1 MPNRNIFFTFAT
13 PKLLKPVKPLKL
25 VKLLKPLKPV
35 KHRILT
41 LLFLLISLPL
51 LADTSKCPLPPQN
64 VKAVLSEDGNKVTV
78 SWDAVTQTEDGSEI
92 DKSKLTYYIFDA
104 YGKISDPALASTK
117 ECSYTFNYTNIKEQ
131 DFKAYE
137 ITAGVGEMYSES
149 FVAYS
154 NIVIVG
160 PAYKLPWSES
170 FPEGTAQQTLW
181 GVTPETTKTCFYKIM
196 KDGDWGD
203 MITSQDADNGFFLMM
218 PTADGDRF
226 GMFSG
231 KIDISKAEHPALEFY
246 YQGHSGTIEAYP
258 FTKIDLSKNT
268 ADGWQLCKINL
279 ESYKDQGIIQFALN
293 FISDNASSETKAVA
307 IDNIR
312 VFDDDGS
319 PALDYGSD
327 KYPTPTGLT
336 ATVSTSVPDSPATV
350 PGESSPGSTTDI
362 RLTWDAIDMNILTSI
377 TYRSENFENPD
388 YPSFAINN
396 FGGWTLYDGDKATE
410 YKIVSIPNNPYTGST
425 KSWQLTQFERSGLP
439 ENYRPDFV
447 GPDNSPSILISYSA
461 ADAKTDNWLISPLLT
476 GEEQTISFFI
486 KAFSIAY
493 GKETFEVLY
502 SKDGKDVK
510 DFVKLADPN
519 NYDTNGV
526 GEDWTECHFTL
537 PEGARYFAIRH
548 TTRNNWALMLDNIS
562 FIQASILPADCQLL
576 GYNIL
581 RDGKKLN
588 DEPITDNSYTDTN
601 LAAGSYDYQVAAIY
615 SVGQSRY
622 SKVVVANVNNSTAIR
637 NITIPETFETIE
649 TIYNLKGQRVLSHPR
664 SEDRGGADRG
674 IYIINGKKILKK

>member
-1 MPNRNIFFTFAT
+1 M
-13 PKLLKPVKPLKL
+13 
-25 VKLLKPLKPV
+25 
-35 KHRILT
+35 KHQILT

-64 VKAVLSEDGNKVTV
+64 VKAVLSDDGNKITV
-78 SWDAVTQTEDGSEI
+78 SWDAVTHTEDGSEI

-117 ECSYTFNYTNIKEQ
+117 ECSYTFDYTNIKEQ

-154 NIVIVG
+154 NIVIIG

-170 FPEGTAQQTLW
+170 FPDGVAQQTLW
-181 GVTPETTKTCFYKIM
+181 GVTSETTKTCFYKIL

-226 GMFSG
+226 GMYSG
-231 KIDISKAEHPALEFY
+231 KIDISKAEHPVLEFY

-268 ADGWQLCKINL
+268 ADGWQLCKIDL
-279 ESYKDQGIIQFALN
+279 ESYKEQGTIQFALN
-293 FISDNASSETKAVA
+293 FISDNASSETKAVG

-336 ATVSTSVPDSPATV
+336 ASVSVSPATV
-350 PGESSPGSTTDI
+350 PGESSPGSTADVH
-362 RLTWDAIDMNILTSI
+362 LTWDAIDMNALTS
-377 TYRSENFENPD
+377 TTLRTEDFENPD

-410 YKIVSIPNNPYTGST
+410 YKIVSIPNNPYAGST

-447 GPDNSPSILISYSA
+447 GPDMSPSILISYSA
-461 ADAKTDNWLISPLLT
+461 ADAKTDNWLISPQLT

-519 NYDTNGV
+519 NYDTNGI
-526 GEDWTECHFTL
+526 GEDWTECRFTL
-537 PEGARYFAIRH
+537 PEGAKYFAIRH

-588 DEPITDNSYTDTN
+588 DEPITENSYTDTN
-601 LAAGSYDYQVAAIY
+601 IAAGSYDYQVAAVY

-622 SKVVVANVNNSTAIR
+622 SKAVVANVNNSTAIR
-637 NITIPETFETIE
+637 NITTYGTSETLGTLETSGTFETPSLPF
-649 TIYNLKGQRVLSHPR
+649 NLAGQKVGR
-664 SEDRGGADRG
+664 DYRG
-674 IYIINGKKILKK
+674 IVIKNGKKVLSK

>member
-1 MPNRNIFFTFAT
+1 M
-13 PKLLKPVKPLKL
+13 
-25 VKLLKPLKPV
+25 
-35 KHRILT
+35 KHQILT
-41 LLFLLISLPL
+41 LLLLFFSLPL

-64 VKAVLSEDGNKVTV
+64 VKATLSDDGNKVTV
-78 SWDAVTQTEDGSEI
+78 SWDAVTQTEDGSAI
-92 DKSKLTYYIFDA
+92 DKSRLTYYIFDA
-104 YGKISDPALASTK
+104 YGKITDPFLATTK
-117 ECSYTFNYTNIKEQ
+117 ECSYTFDYTNIKEQ

-160 PAYKLPWSES
+160 PAYKLPWGES
-170 FPEGTAQQTLW
+170 FPDGTAQQTLW

-196 KDGDWGD
+196 KDGDWD
-203 MITSQDADNGFFLMM
+203 DLITSQDADNGFFLMM

-226 GMFSG
+226 GMYSG

-246 YQGHSGTIEAYP
+246 YQGHSGTLEAYP
-258 FTKIDLSKNT
+258 FTTIDLSQNT

-279 ESYKDQGIIQFALN
+279 ESYKEQGAIQFALN

-312 VFDDDGS
+312 VFDDDGT
-319 PALDYGSD
+319 PAPDYGSD

-336 ATVSTSVPDSPATV
+336 ATVSDEP
-350 PGESSPGSTTDI
+350 SPGSSADV
-362 RLTWDAIDMNILTSI
+362 RLTWDAIDMPALTSP
-377 TYRSENFENPD
+377 TARTEDFENPD

-396 FGGWTLYDGDKATE
+396 FGGWTLYDGDKTTE
-410 YKIVSIPNNPYTGST
+410 YKIVSIPNNPYAGST

-447 GPDNSPSILISYSA
+447 GPDMSPSILISYSA
-461 ADAKTDNWLISPLLT
+461 SEAKTDNWLISPELT

-519 NYDTNGV
+519 NYDTMGV

-562 FIQASILPADCQLL
+562 FIQASILPTDCQLL

-581 RDGKKLN
+581 RDGKLIN
-588 DEPITDNSYTDTN
+588 DAPVTVTTFTDSN
-601 LAAGSYDYQVAAIY
+601 LANGSYDYQVAAVY

-622 SKVVVANVNNSTAIR
+622 SKAVQATVTTATAIR
-637 NITIPETFETIE
+637 NASHTTLPSSRPVF
-649 TIYNLKGQRVLSHPR
+649 IYNLSGQRIHT
-664 SEDRGGADRG
+664 ANKQG
-674 IYIINGKKILKK
+674 IYIVNGRKVVR

>member
-1 MPNRNIFFTFAT
+1 M
-13 PKLLKPVKPLKL
+13 KQQ
-25 VKLLKPLKPV
+25 
-35 KHRILT
+35 ILT
-41 LLFLLISLPL
+41 ILLLLCSLPL

-64 VKAVLSEDGNKVTV
+64 VKATLSDDGKKVTV
-78 SWDAVTQTEDGSEI
+78 TWDEVTRTEDGSEI
-92 DKSKLTYYIFDA
+92 DKSRLTYYIFDA
-104 YGKISDPALASTK
+104 YGKISDPALATTK
-117 ECSYTFNYTNIKEQ
+117 ECSYTFDYTNIKEQ

-137 ITAGVGEMYSES
+137 ITAGIGEMYSAS

-170 FPEGTAQQTLW
+170 FPDGTAQQTLW
-181 GVTPETTKTCFYKIM
+181 GLSSETTKTCFYKIM

-203 MITSQDADNGFFLMM
+203 MITSQDADNGFFLIM
-218 PTADGDRF
+218 PTTDGDRF
-226 GMFSG
+226 GMYSG
-231 KIDISKAEHPALEFY
+231 IIDISKAEHPTLEFH
-246 YQGHSGTIEAYP
+246 YQGHSGILEAYP
-258 FTKIDLSKNT
+258 FTTIDLSENT
-268 ADGWQLCKINL
+268 ADGWQQCKINL
-279 ESYKDQGIIQFALN
+279 ESYKEQGAIQFALN
-293 FISDNASSETKAVA
+293 FISDNASSETKAVG

-312 VFDDDGS
+312 VYDDDGT
-319 PALDYGSD
+319 PTLDYGSA

-336 ATVSTSVPDSPATV
+336 ATVTGSSASAPSSPAPV
-350 PGESSPGSTTDI
+350 PGELSPGSI
-362 RLTWDAIDMNILTSI
+362 VLTWDAIDMPALTSP
-377 TYRSENFENPD
+377 TARTEDFENPD
-388 YPSFAINN
+388 YPDFAINS
-396 FGGWTLYDGDKATE
+396 FGGWTLYDGDKTTE
-410 YKIVSIPNNPYTGST
+410 YKIVSIPNNPYAGST

-447 GPDNSPSILISYSA
+447 GPDMSPSILISYSA
-461 ADAKTDNWLISPLLT
+461 SEAKTDNWLISPELT

-519 NYDTNGV
+519 NYDTMGV

-537 PEGARYFAIRH
+537 PEGAKYFAIRH

-581 RDGKKLN
+581 RDGKLIN
-588 DEPITDNSYTDTN
+588 DAPVTVTTFTDSN
-601 LAAGSYDYQVAAIY
+601 LANGSYDYQVAAVY

-622 SKVVVANVNNSTAIR
+622 SKAVQAIVTNSTAIR
-637 NITIPETFETIE
+637 NASHTTLPSSRPVF
-649 TIYNLKGQRVLSHPR
+649 IYNLSGQRIHS
-664 SEDRGGADRG
+664 ANKQG
-674 IYIINGKKILKK
+674 IYIVNGRKVVR